1 MMVLLLRHSRGCGG
15 SSVGFLVVRHC
26 QDQECFLVNFLEAA
40 ESTERERER

>member
-1 MMVLLLRHSRGCGG
+1 MVLVLRHSRGRSGS

-40 ESTERERER
+40 ELTER